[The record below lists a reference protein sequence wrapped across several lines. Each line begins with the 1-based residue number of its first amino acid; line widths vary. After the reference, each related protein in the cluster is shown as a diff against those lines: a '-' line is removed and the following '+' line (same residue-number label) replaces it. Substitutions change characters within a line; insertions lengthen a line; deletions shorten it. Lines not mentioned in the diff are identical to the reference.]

1 MTNQYQWNERYN
13 NEKYGLEQKSS
24 FNYFQMYLKE
34 PKPRNLKEFHTKLS
48 ELLSENGRKK
58 IPTYKSLCDYSH
70 KWKWNKRAEAYDR
83 YIENS
88 EEEELKRLFK
98 DIKRENLENSRDR
111 LNYQNDLLDEIK
123 TSDDLTTKDKAYAS
137 ARNSEAYNNEIRSL
151 TELYNEGKDVQ
162 EIEADVS
169 TASVIEVD
177 KKSVFEEIKELDAEL
192 ESVYEDREDKQG
204 KSNK

>member
-1 MTNQYQWNERYN
+1 M
-13 NEKYGLEQKSS
+13 
-24 FNYFQMYLKE
+24 
-34 PKPRNLKEFHTKLS
+34 
-48 ELLSENGRKK
+48 
-58 IPTYKSLCDYSH
+58 
-70 KWKWNKRAEAYDR
+70 
-83 YIENS
+83 
-88 EEEELKRLFK
+88 
-98 DIKRENLENSRDR
+98 
-111 LNYQNDLLDEIK
+111 DEIK

-169 TASVIEVD
+169 TASVIEVE